1 MAQVCRAQK
10 DTLQKRRNDSVSA
23 VTTPAVLLRSYNY
36 SETSR
41 ILRFYTLDLGLVGVM
56 AKGIRKGGGQGR
68 SGLETFSRGDLT
80 LYVRPTR
87 DLQTFKEFDLRES
100 GGGLG
105 RDVVRFAAASVLAE
119 LVLVHAESQP
129 SPEVFGRL
137 TAGLKR
143 VDEIRRDD
151 VVAALLNEG
160 WMLVSAF
167 GYQPQL
173 DPCVHCGNPLTEA
186 DLGRFDFGAGGVRCP
201 GCALDIAG
209 PLIGPGA
216 REQLDALLQGPTDM
230 PITKPKAH
238 LQLLHDFTLYH
249 ISGSKALQSFRFL
262 ASVAQL
268 EVDTFPGVGADAP
281 TDEEKI
287 PSTDLGR
294 GQGS

>member
-1 MAQVCRAQK
+1 M
-10 DTLQKRRNDSVSA
+10 SV
-23 VTTPAVLLRSYNY
+23 VTTPAVLLRSFNY

-41 ILRFYTLDLGLVGVM
+41 ILRLYTLDLGLVGVM

-87 DLQTFKEFDLRES
+87 DLQTFKEFALRES

-119 LVLVHAESQP
+119 LVLAHTESEP

-137 TAGLKR
+137 IAGLKR
-143 VDEIRRDD
+143 VEEVERDD

-160 WMLVSAF
+160 WMLVSAL

-173 DPCVHCGNPLTEA
+173 DPCVQCANPLTDS

-201 GCALDIAG
+201 VCAVEIAG

-216 REQLDALLQGPTDM
+216 REQLDALLQGPTDL

-238 LQLLHDFTLYH
+238 LQLLHDFTVYH
-249 ISGSKALQSFRFL
+249 VSGSKPLQSFRFL
-262 ASVAQL
+262 VSVAQL
-268 EVDTFPGVGADAP
+268 EVDTSPGGAVDAP
-281 TDEEKI
+281 GEEE
-287 PSTDLGR
+287 SGR
-294 GQGS
+294 SAEAPGREES